1 MNYLPPFLLKWLTD
15 CTTVSLGLMPG
26 IDYSFTYDPAG
37 RPVSITEGSATYYY
51 VLNQQGDVVGL
62 MNGEEQL
69 VVVYLYDAWG
79 RLLSTTGTQ
88 SSTLGVNNPLRY
100 RGYVYD
106 TETGLYYLQSRYY
119 NPTWGRFI
127 NADDPGY
134 MGVDGT
140 PSSYNLFSYCG
151 NNPVTREDSEGEF
164 WLAIGIGFIAGL
176 VTQYINDVAENIDDG
191 KTGFA
196 IFKPKSEISDYVAS
210 GIGGAIGSIP
220 GLGFWGSMAAGS
232 VGNVFTEYM
241 KGNINSWGD
250 LGSVALDG
258 VLASGFGEGVT
269 KGMSFIKVK
278 QIGKMP
284 RMSRKSFLR
293 DKLFCNAQSSVNA
306 NLRTFVG
313 NSLRTNMN
321 LVEDQ
326 LPIFRSGIYSTAA
339 SSLWSLF

>member
-1 MNYLPPFLLKWLTD
+1 
-15 CTTVSLGLMPG
+15 
-26 IDYSFTYDPAG
+26 
-37 RPVSITEGSATYYY
+37 
-51 VLNQQGDVVGL
+51 
-62 MNGEEQL
+62 
-69 VVVYLYDAWG
+69 
-79 RLLSTTGTQ
+79 
-88 SSTLGVNNPLRY
+88 
-100 RGYVYD
+100 
-106 TETGLYYLQSRYY
+106 
-119 NPTWGRFI
+119 
-127 NADDPGY
+127 

-220 GLGFWGSMAAGS
+220 GLGFLGSMAAGS